1 MFNFRWVE
9 NKNMSETLYKGLV
22 GKAKSMMSH
31 LPKENWLH
39 VYALWLANET
49 KPFTEEECKKAQKIA
64 DEMTYW
70 TKYQHH
76 SGGSHM
82 VLLQYT
88 LDYLGARTL
97 SDVELA
103 YMKENKEFGKKNG

>member
-1 MFNFRWVE
+1 MT
-9 NKNMSETLYKGLV
+9 SETLYTGLV
-22 GKAKSMMSH
+22 GNAKSIMSD
-31 LPKENWLH
+31 LPEEHWFH
-39 VYALWLANET
+39 TYALWLANET
-49 KPFTEEECKKAQKIA
+49 KTFSDEEEKECQKVA

-70 TKYQHH
+70 TKCQHH

-88 LDYLGARTL
+88 LDYLGARCL

-103 YMKENKEFGKKNG
+103 YMREKPPKDYWKKKKKEIKND

>member
-1 MFNFRWVE
+1 MT
-9 NKNMSETLYKGLV
+9 ETLYKGLV
-22 GKAKSMMSH
+22 GNAKSIMNQ
-31 LPKENWLH
+31 LPKKSWLH

-49 KPFTEEECKKAQKIA
+49 KPFNKEDCKEAQKKA
-64 DEMTYW
+64 DELSHW
-70 TKYQHH
+70 VRCQHH

-97 SDVELA
+97 SEVELA
-103 YMKENKEFGKKNG
+103 YMQENKELK